1 MENKIEI
8 KSAKTLLDYWFL
20 RQYGNILIETG
31 TAAGEGVKRG
41 LDAGF
46 DFVCSIEAATEWYEK
61 CVERFGNQFTNN
73 KVRIV
78 LGKSTDKL
86 KEVIDVLDKHNPR
99 FVFYLD
105 AHASGEASASHKEL
119 MEFGPDSE
127 YSQDNI
133 IKAELDIIL
142 KEKPDSVIVIDDV
155 NGLDDGHAVEYCEK
169 MLAANPNFKFFFF
182 DENLSGKMEYY
193 YYDKLLVA
201 LPY

>member
-1 MENKIEI
+1 MENKIKI
-8 KSAKTLLDYWFL
+8 TSSKTLLDYRFL
-20 RQYGNILIETG
+20 RQHGNVLIETG
-31 TAAGEGVKRG
+31 SAAGDGIKRA
-41 LDAGF
+41 LDAKF
-46 DFVCSIEAATEWYEK
+46 DSVCSIEAHAGWYEK
-61 CVERFGNQFTNN
+61 CLERFGKNT
-73 KVRIV
+73 KVKLIY
-78 LGKSTDKL
+78 GKSTDKL
-86 KEVIDVLDKHNPR
+86 KTAIEIFNIGNPN

-142 KEKPDSVIVIDDV
+142 AKKPNSVIVIDDV

-169 MLAANPNFKFFFF
+169 MLAANPNFRFFFF
-182 DENLSGKMEYY
+182 DENLSGKIEYY

>member
-8 KSAKTLLDYWFL
+8 KSSKTLLDYRFL
-20 RQYGNILIETG
+20 RQRSSVLIETG
-31 TAAGEGVKRG
+31 TAAGEGIKRA

-46 DFVCSIEAATEWYEK
+46 NSVIGIEADDKWYLTCK
-61 CVERFGNQFTNN
+61 ERFINN
-73 KVRIV
+73 RKVLML
-78 LGKSTDKL
+78 LGKSVDRLQEAIKFIGTVNSEL
-86 KEVIDVLDKHNPR
+86 IT
-99 FVFYLD
+99 FYLD

-142 KEKPDSVIVIDDV
+142 AERPNSIIVIDDV

-169 MLAANPNFKFFFF
+169 MLAVNSHFRFFFF

-193 YYDKLLVA
+193 YEDKLLVA

>member
-1 MENKIEI
+1 MENKIKI
-8 KSAKTLLDYWFL
+8 KSSKTLLDYRFL
-20 RQYGNILIETG
+20 KQNNDIFIETG
-31 TAAGEGVKRG
+31 SAAGDGIKRA

-46 DFVCSIEAATEWYEK
+46 DSVCSIEAHAGWFEK
-61 CVERFGNQFTNN
+61 CLERFGKNT
-73 KVRIV
+73 KVKLIY
-78 LGKSTDKL
+78 GKSTDKL
-86 KEVIDVLDKHNPR
+86 KTAIEIFNIGNPN

-142 KEKPDSVIVIDDV
+142 AEKPNSVIVIDDV

-169 MLAANPNFKFFFF
+169 MLAANPHFKFYFF

-193 YYDKLLVA
+193 YEDKLLVA

>member
-8 KSAKTLLDYWFL
+8 KSSKTLLDYRFL
-20 RQYGNILIETG
+20 KHRSSVLVETG
-31 TAAGEGVKRG
+31 SAAGDGIKRA

-46 DFVCSIEAATEWYEK
+46 DSVCSIEASPLWYEK
-61 CVERFGNQFTNN
+61 CLERFGSQFTNK
-73 KVRIV
+73 KVRLI

-86 KEVIDVLDKHNPR
+86 KEVIEILDKNKPN

-142 KEKPDSVIVIDDV
+142 KEKPNSVIVIDDV

-169 MLAANPNFKFFFF
+169 MLAANPNFRFFFF

-193 YYDKLLVA
+193 YEDKLLVA